1 MTKNEEA
8 SYLSPQNAVARSGGP
23 AGTKRPFV
31 FFPVWWWI
39 YLVFFVTLS
48 FVVSLVENAASQIML
63 NVTILLGILL
73 LLLNWF
79 RRGSASFWLRAA
91 PLIAFIGFL
100 GLAAAAIRVDDMSGN
115 LVPTRVSFR
124 WQPQPD
130 ELLMQPQQ
138 TVPQEGGVD
147 LLTTTEQDFPEF
159 LGPARGNRVDVA
171 LSTDWELNP
180 PKLIWHKEEFGA
192 GWSGFVAVNGYAITM
207 EQRGEN
213 ELVTC
218 YEIESGDLQWA
229 HAEVARHQTVP
240 GGVGPRSTPTIA
252 EGKVYTL
259 GATGIL
265 LCLDGSDGHIIW
277 KKNLLD
283 LIGTTPAE
291 DSELVQW
298 GRSASPLVDG
308 GRVIVP
314 LGISKIAGG
323 DRKAGASLIA
333 FDTATGDELWRKGD
347 HQVSYSSP
355 TLMKFGGLRQIVVV
369 CESEICG
376 HDATTG
382 EQLWEFAWPGN
393 SAANASCSQP
403 IQVSDD
409 RLFVSKGYAHGASLL
424 GVTQVGSE
432 WRVEEIWHKL
442 TVMKTKFTNP
452 VLHDGYVYGLDD
464 SILSCVDV
472 ETGDR
477 QWKRGRYGHG
487 QTLQAGDQLL
497 VQAESGEVALVALD
511 PDRFTELG
519 RFEPISGKTWNN
531 PCLYGNFLLTRNG
544 QQAACYLLP

>member
-1 MTKNEEA
+1 MTHNEEA
-8 SYLSPQNAVARSGGP
+8 PYQPPQNTVAKSGAP
-23 AGTKRPFV
+23 AATSKPFV

-48 FVVSLVENAASQIML
+48 FVVSLVENAASQILL
-63 NVTILLGILL
+63 NFTVLLGVFL

-79 RRGSASFWLRAA
+79 RRGSASFWWRAT
-91 PLIAFIGFL
+91 PMLAFIGCLTF
-100 GLAAAAIRVDDMSGN
+100 AAAAIRVDDMSGN

-130 ELLMQPQQ
+130 ELLTQPQQ
-138 TVPQEGGVD
+138 SIQPEGGID
-147 LLTTTEQDFPEF
+147 LLTTSEKDFPEF
-159 LGPARGNRVDVA
+159 LGPGRANRVDVTLA
-171 LSTDWELNP
+171 TDWEANP
-180 PKLIWHKEEFGA
+180 PQQIWHKEEFGA

-218 YEIESGDLQWA
+218 YEIESGDLVWA

-252 EGKVYTL
+252 GGRVYAL

-265 LCLDGSDGHIIW
+265 LCLEGGDGSLVW
-277 KKNLLD
+277 KQNLLE
-283 LIGTTPAE
+283 LIDTTPE
-291 DSELVQW
+291 EESDLVQW

-308 GRVIVP
+308 DRVIVP
-314 LGISKIAGG
+314 LGISKTASGEW
-323 DRKAGASLIA
+323 KAGASLIA
-333 FDTATGDELWRKGD
+333 FDAATGDELWRQGE

-355 TLMKFGGLRQIVVV
+355 TLMELGGLRQIVVV

-376 HDATTG
+376 HDAITG

-409 RLFVSKGYAHGASLL
+409 SLFVSKGYAHGASLL
-424 GVTQVGSE
+424 GIKQIGSE
-432 WRVEEIWHKL
+432 WRVEEVWHKL
-442 TVMKTKFTNP
+442 TVMKTKFTNA
-452 VLHDGYVYGLDD
+452 VLHDGFVYGLDD

-472 ETGDR
+472 ETGNR

-487 QTLQAGDQLL
+487 QTLQVGDNLL
-497 VQAESGEVALVALD
+497 VQAESGEVALVKLD

-544 QQAACYLLP
+544 QEAACYLLP